1 MIALENA
8 HPLDNII
15 KQGKILEHDII
26 SAFVFGSRAFGT
38 ATESSDYDVYIVV
51 RSKKNRQRIEN
62 LYIFFCSFCFVFRF
76 QMLIMES
83 DAS

>member
-38 ATESSDYDVYIVV
+38 ATESSDYDLYIVV
-51 RSKKNRQRIEN
+51 RSKKSPMHRK
-62 LYIFFCSFCFVFRF
+62 IFIYFFVRF
-76 QMLIMES
+76 VLCLGS
-83 DAS
+83 RCL